1 MMRFNNISIRRLVV
15 FLFLTVIMGISLIS
29 CDHKE
34 LCFHHDHLITLTLRY
49 DWCDAPDAE
58 VAAMVAFFYPTDPD
72 SGNIYRFIFPNSEG
86 GEIEVAEGTYHLLT
100 YNADSE
106 LVIAMQTD
114 DYFTHLLYTRLGW
127 LFEPA
132 MGSRSTRSHRNDG
145 IPRSEGA
152 EDEAVVVTPDQMWG
166 FNVVD
171 IEVTKQ
177 GVFYECNP
185 FDPDY
190 EPDVDIEVTENTI
203 TVYPHDLMCHYSY
216 EVRNVKGLDNVLNLC
231 GAITGMS
238 ATLDMSSEEPDSKSV
253 TYPVEATI
261 SDDTTITG
269 EFLCFGHHSEN
280 DYPHFFSL
288 YLWLRGGETV
298 FIGNLDN
305 FDVSDQIH
313 AAEDPRN
320 VHFIIDGLD
329 LTQFHGGESSW
340 DVKFDDWIDN
350 EEEMI
355 MGGKK

>member
-1 MMRFNNISIRRLVV
+1 MIRFRLKRFSIDKAVV
-15 FLFLTVIMGISLIS
+15 LLILFITLALAS
-29 CDHKE
+29 CNHKE
-34 LCFHHDHLITLTLRY
+34 LCFHHDHLITLELRY

-58 VAAMVAFFYPTDPD
+58 VAAMVAFLYPVDPE
-72 SGNIYRFIFPNSEG
+72 SGNMYRFIFPNSEG
-86 GEIEVAEGTYHLLT
+86 GEIEVAEGKYHLLT

-106 LVIAMQTD
+106 LVKAMQTD
-114 DYFTHLLYTRLGW
+114 DYFTHLLYTRLAW

-132 MGSRSTRSHRNDG
+132 MGTRSHRNDG

-152 EDEAVVVTPDQMWG
+152 EDEDVIMTPDQMWG

-190 EPDVDIEVTENTI
+190 EPDNDIEVTENTI

-216 EVRNVKGLDNVLNLC
+216 EVRNVKGLENVASLC
-231 GAITGMS
+231 GAISGMS
-238 ATLDMSSEEPDSKSV
+238 ATLDMSSEEPDAQSV
-253 TYPVEATI
+253 TYPVEANI
-261 SDDTTITG
+261 SDATTITG
-269 EFLCFGHHSEN
+269 EFLCFGHHTAN

-288 YLWLRGGETV
+288 YLWLHDGQSIFV
-298 FIGNLDN
+298 GNLEH

-313 AAEDPRN
+313 EAEDPRN

-329 LTQFHGGESSW
+329 ISNYHGGESNW
-340 DVKFDDWIDN
+340 DTDFEDWIDN
-350 EEEMI
+350 EEELVM
-355 MGGKK
+355 